1 MRFCWILFDSIPLY
15 PSEAQRNDFDSIP
28 FYSFL
33 FYFNYSIRTKRREYL
48 WAYMGLPRF
57 QPILFYSSRFDSIR
71 FYLRAKRG
79 ENFEPI
85 RFYSI
90 LIASILFDSILIDY
104 ILVYSTLFYSIRFYS
119 IPGSTSSG
127 TTSSGTTSSQTTSS
141 GTTGPRDHEPKKWT
155 PLQRFG
161 RKRKTSNGIITFEKK
176 VWYIRPVHEPAPSAE
191 AGVPKPLSKTI

>member
-90 LIASILFDSILIDY
+90 LIASILFDSILIDS
-104 ILVYSTLFYSIRFYS
+104 ILVYSILFDVVLFDSRVHKLRDHELWDHELRDH
-119 IPGSTSSG
+119 
-127 TTSSGTTSSQTTSS
+127 
-141 GTTGPRDHEPKKWT
+141 GTTGPRAKTVDTSAALWPKK
-155 PLQRFG
+155 
-161 RKRKTSNGIITFEKK
+161 KNFERNHHFWKK
-176 VWYIRPVHEPAPSAE
+176 VWYIRPVLEPAWKSE
-191 AGVPKPLSKTI
+191 AGKPKPLSKAI